1 MKYNIEKVKKCADWV
16 RENGLMGHGG
26 ATLVQ
31 FCKAMD
37 ISQETYYQWMGK
49 SEFSEAIKRAQG
61 IFLEALEREIVKSLY
76 KSACGYEYE
85 ERAEEYVTRDGEE
98 VLKKRTVTTKRTHPN
113 VTAGIFLLT
122 NLAPDRWKSRQSN
135 EHTGQ
140 IDTGITF
147 IVENDEQKH
156 KLLALAERKPRQADT
171 QDGEE

>member
-1 MKYNIEKVKKCADWV
+1 MKYSIEKVKMCADWV
-16 RENGLMGHGG
+16 KENGLMGHGG
-26 ATLVQ
+26 ATLMQ

-37 ISQETYYQWMGK
+37 ISQETYYKWMGK

-61 IFLEALEREIVKSLY
+61 VFLEALEREIVKSLY

-85 ERAEEYVTRDGEE
+85 ERAAEYVTKDEGQA
-98 VLKKRTVTTKRTHPN
+98 LKKETITTKRAHPN
-113 VTAGIFLLT
+113 VGAAIFLLT
-122 NLAPDRWKSRQSN
+122 NIAPERWKNRQSN

-147 IVENDEQKH
+147 VVENEEQKRA
-156 KLLALAERKPRQADT
+156 LLALAERKPRRADT

>member
-61 IFLEALEREIVKSLY
+61 VFLEALEREIVKSLY
-76 KSACGYEYE
+76 KKDTSQCDRGYFLAHKPCTRQME
-85 ERAEEYVTRDGEE
+85 EQ
-98 VLKKRTVTTKRTHPN
+98 TK
-113 VTAGIFLLT
+113 
-122 NLAPDRWKSRQSN
+122 Q
-135 EHTGQ
+135 
-140 IDTGITF
+140 
-147 IVENDEQKH
+147 
-156 KLLALAERKPRQADT
+156 
-171 QDGEE
+171 